1 MAKNQELDD
10 QLKRD
15 LGWDGPSEPEPLVS
29 AAAELSDDPDTL
41 TRDVKAD
48 VRAIDE
54 GVPAPAG
61 MAKAVVDAEHEAA
74 MAQIEGTA
82 AVGPKAAKRPNLRLQ
97 AALHA
102 LKRDKGA
109 IISLSL
115 LLIIVVVCLIAPL
128 LPLEPNATS
137 IANRLQGPSAEH
149 RLGTDEMGRDYL
161 ARVIYG
167 GRVSLMVG
175 LLAMLTS
182 MVVGIVVGTVS
193 GLMGGIVDAV
203 LMRLVDILSSVPWM
217 VLVTVVSVFL
227 KPGLTSIIL
236 VIGLFSWMEIA
247 RLVRTETQTV
257 KSRDFV
263 QYAELCGVSPA
274 RTIVTHIIPSSLP
287 TIITAATT
295 TLAAAIMTESSL
307 SFLGVGI
314 QPPMSSWGSLLQA
327 AQGYMQNDI
336 YMAVFP
342 GLLIMIV
349 IFAFNKL
356 GNILRVFADP
366 QVVSGE
372 REA

>member
-1 MAKNQELDD
+1 MSRNEELDE
-10 QLKRD
+10 QVKKG
-15 LGWDGPSEPEPLVS
+15 LGWNGPAEPEPLVS

-41 TRDVKAD
+41 TRNPQAD
-48 VRAIDE
+48 VEAINQ
-54 GVPAPAG
+54 GVPASPE
-61 MAKAVVDAEHEAA
+61 MPEAVREAEHAAA
-74 MAQIEGTA
+74 MGEYKTA
-82 AVGPKAAKRPNLRLQ
+82 KAAKRPNLRLQ
-97 AALHA
+97 SALHA

-109 IISLSL
+109 IISLIL
-115 LLIIVVVCLIAPL
+115 LLIIVVACLIAPL

-137 IANRLQGPSAEH
+137 IMNRLQGPSWEH
-149 RLGTDEMGRDYL
+149 PLGTDELGRDYL
-161 ARVIYG
+161 ARVLYG

-182 MVVGIVVGTVS
+182 MVVGIIVGTVS
-193 GLMGGIVDAV
+193 GLLGGIVDAV

-257 KSRDFV
+257 RSRDFV
-263 QYAELCGVSPA
+263 QYADLCGVSPA
-274 RTIVTHIIPSSLP
+274 RTIVTHIIPSSMP

-327 AQGYMQNDI
+327 AQSTMQNDI
-336 YMAVFP
+336 YMAIFP
-342 GLLIMIV
+342 GLLIMVV

>member
-1 MAKNQELDD
+1 MANNEELDN
-10 QLKRD
+10 QLKRE
-15 LGWDGPSEPEPLVS
+15 LGWDGPDQPEPLVS

-41 TRDVKAD
+41 TRNVKGDVE
-48 VRAIDE
+48 AIDK
-54 GVPAPAG
+54 GMPASSELP
-61 MAKAVVDAEHEAA
+61 KAVVDAERDAA
-74 MAQIEGTA
+74 MAEIEGA
-82 AVGPKAAKRPNLRLQ
+82 KPAKRPNLRLQ

-102 LKRDKGA
+102 LKKDKGA
-109 IISLSL
+109 IISLTL
-115 LLIIVVVCLIAPL
+115 LLIIAVVCLIAPL

-137 IANRLQGPSAEH
+137 IMSRLQGPSAEH
-149 RLGTDEMGRDYL
+149 LLGTDELGRDYL

-182 MVVGIVVGTVS
+182 MVVGIVVGTIS
-193 GLMGGIVDAV
+193 GLMGGIVDAI

-295 TLAAAIMTESSL
+295 TLAGAIMTESSL
-307 SFLGVGI
+307 SFLGVGV

-327 AQGYMQNDI
+327 AQVFMQNDI
-336 YMAVFP
+336 YMAIFP

-372 REA
+372 KEA